1 MHGSAT
7 NPELIHLS
15 RYATCSRPCNS
26 TVRRELYSLLATT
39 LSKKLD
45 GKTAAAATIRRK
57 RAIFRNSPE
66 CAVKAELLTENP
78 PTRIKWKAPGQA
90 EQEADP
96 ARAPDRAGRRTL
108 DRRAGPEPP
117 GSPSVG
123 VLRLH
128 VLRRRAAGGGHRAT
142 TPGLRPA
149 APRLGHSSA
158 QADTAAIGL
167 SVDGQR
173 RSARQAGLQHR
184 SSKTVR
190 PVRIPPELV
199 ALLHWHVTAYGTAP
213 DGRLFQTQR
222 GGLIQDGGYGE
233 VWAEARSCALT
244 AA

>member
-1 MHGSAT
+1 MRRTEQAAEPLTAVRDQSPRGRR
-7 NPELIHLS
+7 LS
-15 RYATCSRPCNS
+15 GFFGCMY
-26 TVRRELYSLLATT
+26 Y
-39 LSKKLD
+39 
-45 GKTAAAATIRRK
+45 AAAR
-57 RAIFRNSPE
+57 P
-66 CAVKAELLTENP
+66 
-78 PTRIKWKAPGQA
+78 
-90 EQEADP
+90 
-96 ARAPDRAGRRTL
+96 
-108 DRRAGPEPP
+108 
-117 GSPSVG
+117 
-123 VLRLH
+123 H
-128 VLRRRAAGGGHRAT
+128 GGHRAT